1 MRYKIREIRKSQ
13 RMTQAE
19 LAEKSGVSRVTICTL
34 EKKKDRITTSET
46 LIRIARALDVSVDQ
60 LIEV

>member
-1 MRYKIREIRKSQ
+1 MRYKIRDIRKAQ

-19 LAEKSGVSRVTICTL
+19 LAKKSGVSRITICAL

-46 LIRIARALDVSVDQ
+46 LIRIARALGVSVDQ
-60 LIEV
+60 LIEE